1 MVQKTWSAQ
10 GREDVQK
17 GKLILGIDEAGRG
30 CAIGPMVVGG
40 VSVSEDIIPKL
51 KAEGVRDSKAVTPA
65 VREELA
71 EKIRS
76 LAAGVFIEEI
86 PPSEIEER
94 NLNLLEIQ
102 RIRRIISAANADV
115 VYLDA
120 PVAGQK
126 GIEAFCQH
134 IKRRLPGDCPRIIAE
149 NRADATYT
157 VVGAASIIAKVR
169 RDQIIAD
176 LRHQLGDFGSGYP
189 SDEKTA
195 RFLRDCY
202 EKTGCFPDCVRRRWL
217 TVRRLT
223 EPTQSFLSFPDEDP
237 VMPAED

>member
-1 MVQKTWSAQ
+1 MRK
-10 GREDVQK
+10 GRV
-17 GKLILGIDEAGRG
+17 ILGIDEAGRG
-30 CAIGPMVVGG
+30 CAIGPMVVCG
-40 VSVSEDIIPKL
+40 VSVPEDVIPKL

-65 VREELA
+65 MREELS
-71 EKIRS
+71 ERIRS
-76 LAAGVFIEEI
+76 LATGVFIEEV

-126 GIEAFCQH
+126 GIDAFCQH
-134 IKRRLPGDCPRIIAE
+134 IKRRLPADCPKIVAE

-176 LRHQLGDFGSGYP
+176 LRRQFGDFGSGYP
-189 SDEKTA
+189 SDEKTQK
-195 RFLRDCY
+195 FLRDHF
-202 EKTGCFPDCVRRRWL
+202 EKEGSFPDCVRRRWL
-217 TVRRLT
+217 TIRRLT
-223 EPTQSFLSFPDEDP
+223 EPTQSFLPLADAESMRPKETTADPPD
-237 VMPAED
+237 